1 MDTNNNVATAVLH
14 LGKQSITIYHFCND
28 KKKSTVLNYC
38 QVPGLDSRFVV
49 PTEY

>member
-14 LGKQSITIYHFCND
+14 LGKHSITIYHFYNE
-28 KKKSTVLNYC
+28 KKNPLFYYC
-38 QVPGLDSRFVV
+38 QVPHLDSSFFV

>member
-14 LGKQSITIYHFCND
+14 LGKQSIAIYHFYNE
-28 KKKSTVLNYC
+28 KKIPLFYYS
-38 QVPGLDSRFVV
+38 QVPGLDSSFVV